1 MRVVNME
8 LDEDFLQ
15 RFYDLT
21 GDKVPETLTLIS
33 LKKQVL
39 NIQERIRLTLAESG
53 GGGTTAKKKQN
64 KNINDDSNENEEN
77 KVNFGQKKMLL
88 VDNLGII
95 TYQIQMI
102 MESLGH
108 AVIVSKD
115 AYNAI
120 SLFEENDYDIVMLDL
135 LIPTEREGLIL
146 LKQLKKIADD
156 KNAQTIIGTMSVA
169 GKKELK
175 TLTIEHGADFYI
187 EKSLNWQDKL
197 KKMIEKYLSDD
208 DEE

>member
-1 MRVVNME
+1 MRVINME

-53 GGGTTAKKKQN
+53 GGGATVKKKQH
-64 KNINDDSNENEEN
+64 KNISDDSSENEEAN
-77 KVNFGQKKMLL
+77 VNLGQKRMLL

-187 EKSLNWQDKL
+187 EKSMNWQDKL

-208 DEE
+208 EEE

>member
-21 GDKVPETLTLIS
+21 GDKVPENLTLIS

-77 KVNFGQKKMLL
+77 KVNLGQKKMLL

-208 DEE
+208 EEE

>member
-53 GGGTTAKKKQN
+53 GGGSTSKKTSN
-64 KNINDDSNENEEN
+64 KSSNEDTNESEEANINSA
-77 KVNFGQKKMLL
+77 QKKMLL

-108 AVIVSKD
+108 TVIVSKD

-120 SLFEENDYDIVMLDL
+120 SLFEENAYDIVMLDL

-156 KNAQTIIGTMSVA
+156 RNASTIIGTMSVA

-175 TLTIEHGADFYI
+175 GLTLEHGADFYI
-187 EKSLNWQDKL
+187 EKSLNWQDKF
-197 KKMIEKYLSDD
+197 KKMIEKYLV
-208 DEE
+208 DEEEE

>member
-53 GGGTTAKKKQN
+53 GGGATVKKKQH
-64 KNINDDSNENEEN
+64 KNISDDSSENEEAN
-77 KVNFGQKKMLL
+77 VNLGQKRMLL

-156 KNAQTIIGTMSVA
+156 KNAQAIIGTMSVA

-187 EKSLNWQDKL
+187 EKSMNWQDKL

-208 DEE
+208 EEE

>member
-53 GGGTTAKKKQN
+53 GGGSTSKKTSN
-64 KNINDDSNENEEN
+64 KSSNEDTNESEEANINSA
-77 KVNFGQKKMLL
+77 QKKMLL

-108 AVIVSKD
+108 TVIVSKD

-120 SLFEENDYDIVMLDL
+120 SLFEENAYDIVMLDL

-156 KNAQTIIGTMSVA
+156 RNASTIIGTMSVA

-175 TLTIEHGADFYI
+175 GLTLEHGADFYI
-187 EKSLNWQDKL
+187 EKSLNWQDKF
-197 KKMIEKYLSDD
+197 KKMIEK
-208 DEE
+208 